1 MVCLGPRD
9 RYMNRP
15 ALVLRIFLPHP
26 YIACRTIRGTGG
38 SMVPVPA
45 THVPAT
51 PAASACLY
59 AKAVI
64 LMDLLP

>member
-45 THVPAT
+45 T